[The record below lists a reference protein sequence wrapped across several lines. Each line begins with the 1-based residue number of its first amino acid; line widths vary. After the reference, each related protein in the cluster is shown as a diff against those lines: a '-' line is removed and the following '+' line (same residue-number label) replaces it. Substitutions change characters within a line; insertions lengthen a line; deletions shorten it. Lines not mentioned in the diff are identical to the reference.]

1 MESILDLD
9 CTFQTQATRTF
20 LINLVEIFGALA
32 KNIKELEDKNGV
44 IGTYFTRLQALFFK
58 LPDKKC
64 GKKENFARTA

>member
-20 LINLVEIFGALA
+20 LINLVEIFCAPA

-44 IGTYFTRLQALFFK
+44 IGTYFSI
-58 LPDKKC
+58 
-64 GKKENFARTA
+64 